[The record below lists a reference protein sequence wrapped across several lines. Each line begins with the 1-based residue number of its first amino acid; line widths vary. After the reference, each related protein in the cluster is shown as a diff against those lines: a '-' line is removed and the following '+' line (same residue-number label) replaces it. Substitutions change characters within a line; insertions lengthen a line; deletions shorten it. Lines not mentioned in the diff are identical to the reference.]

1 MITLF
6 GATGYTGRLI
16 AHHLDQ
22 SGLPFRISGRSPEK
36 LAALSA
42 TLASRPV
49 CITADATQPASLPP
63 LFRET
68 KVFINCAGPFTDLGE
83 KVISQAAVNGVH
95 YLDITNELGFVYR
108 AQTYSKLAQ
117 QNRAVLIPA
126 CGFEVALADFAA
138 AHLARVLPGPYREA
152 HVTYHLPGKGSS
164 VGTRRSALRSLATSW
179 IVYRD
184 GQWTGQTPGNAT
196 CRTQLSAGQTAAL
209 SFPSSESITF
219 PAHLDV
225 QNVYTWM
232 TTSFAG
238 RIVAPVLIPFFSRVL
253 RSVLRDPILS
263 LASISPPPSTGLRS
277 LDPFEIKVTL
287 CNPQESRA
295 VSITGKGAYDLTA
308 HIIGF
313 AAKRL
318 SNEPQVSFGCLP
330 PSALGDP
337 NVFFETAATWG
348 VSVDEVASD

>member
-22 SGLPFRISGRSPEK
+22 SGLPFRISGRSAEK

-42 TLASRPV
+42 TLASRPA

-83 KVISQAAVNGVH
+83 KVIRQAAVNGVH

-108 AQTYSKLAQ
+108 AQTYSKLAE
-117 QNRAVLIPA
+117 QNQAVLIPA

-184 GQWTGQTPGNAT
+184 GLWTGQSPGNAT
-196 CRTQLSAGQTAAL
+196 CRTHLSAGPTAAL

-219 PAHLDV
+219 PAHLAV
-225 QNVYTWM
+225 ENVYTWM

-238 RIVAPVLIPFFSRVL
+238 RIFAPVLIPFFSRVL

-263 LASISPPPSTGLRS
+263 LASISPPPNTGLRS

-308 HIIGF
+308 NIIGF
-313 AAKRL
+313 AAEHL
-318 SNEPQVSFGCLP
+318 LNEPQEAFGCLP
-330 PSALGDP
+330 PSSLCDP
-337 NVFFETAATWG
+337 YVFFETASVWG
-348 VSVDEVASD
+348 VSIDDAASD